1 MEKAFSK
8 IKAYWSQKNHYDKLI
23 ISGSIIF
30 LGVAAFFIV
39 AHGVFFTPDQFYAL
53 GFIFALIT
61 GQATAFLWDWTP
73 LILVIL
79 SYEYLRGLIP
89 LVNHKVHFNL
99 MWKFDVLLFGRVPSV
114 VLQHWF
120 FNANHIHWY
129 DYVATILYLMH
140 YVTPMIVGYVFWQ
153 MDRKYFKEYVIGIVA
168 LSYLT
173 FLTYLIFPAAPPWI
187 AAQQGNIPPL
197 QHVTTIV
204 LSHMFSYVA
213 VPTVYGWFGANLYA
227 AVPSLHAAFPLL
239 TALFIGKKWPKVWP
253 ILVVYVLAV
262 WVAVIYL
269 GEHYV
274 FDVLL
279 GAIYAL
285 FVYAVIYRAKAY
297 LLKRW
302 QLKKARLAHEL
313 VGE

>member
-1 MEKAFSK
+1 MEKPHKK

-23 ISGSIIF
+23 IVGSILF
-30 LGVAAFFIV
+30 LGLAAFFIV
-39 AHGVFFTPDQFYAL
+39 AHRVFFTPDQFYAL

-73 LILVIL
+73 LLLLIL

-89 LVNHKVHFNL
+89 LVNHTVHFNL
-99 MWKFDVLLFGRVPSV
+99 MWKFDVLIFGHVPSV
-114 VLQHWF
+114 VLQRWF
-120 FNANHIHWY
+120 FNINHIHWY
-129 DYVATILYLMH
+129 DYVATVLYLMH
-140 YVTPMIVGYVFWQ
+140 YVVPLIVGYFFWES
-153 MDRKYFKEYVIGIVA
+153 DRKYFKEYVIGIVA

-173 FLTYLIFPAAPPWI
+173 FLTYLVFPAAPPWI
-187 AAQQGNIPPL
+187 ASQQGNIPPL

-204 LSHMFSYVA
+204 LGHMFNYVA
-213 VPTVYGWFGANLYA
+213 VPSVYGWFGANLYA

-239 TALFIGKKWPKVWP
+239 TALFIGKKWPKLWP
-253 ILVVYVLAV
+253 ILAIYVLSV

-269 GEHYV
+269 GEHYF

-285 FVYAVIYRAKAY
+285 FVYAVIYRAKVY
-297 LLKRW
+297 LIKRR
-302 QLKKARLAHEL
+302 RLQESL
-313 VGE
+313 